1 MAVKQKK
8 VGVLS
13 FKDISS
19 KYCKGEELKALS
31 EQFLGDVLRVTG
43 YEEDREGYIVD
54 ASEDPIEP
62 RYLLVKGKPLRHAN
76 AGVLHQRDL
85 IFDPYNNPIIM
96 EELFKEYLND
106 FYDQVVSTQIYAHN
120 TKELPKGDTYGYI
133 TILFNDGSKIVT
145 FNHWKDCTKYLEA
158 FMRMEGMCDEMVKDV
173 LQPYD
178 EYENEMVKKYGKVR
192 Q

>member
-1 MAVKQKK
+1 MANKQKK
-8 VGVLS
+8 VGIFS
-13 FKDISS
+13 FKDINS
-19 KYCKGEELKALS
+19 KYCDTQELKELS

-43 YEEDREGYIVD
+43 YEEDKEGYIVD

-62 RYLLVKGKPLRHAN
+62 RYLIVKGKPLRHAN

-85 IFDPYNNPIIM
+85 IFDPYNNPVIM

-106 FYDQVVSTQIYAHN
+106 FSDTVVSTQICAYN

-133 TILFNDGSKIVT
+133 SILFNDGSKITT

-158 FMRMEGMCDEMVKDV
+158 FMRMEGMGDDMVLDV
-173 LQPYD
+173 LDPYD
-178 EYENEMVKKYGKVR
+178 KYERDLVEKYGKVK